1 MHQFTIIKEIVIIL
15 LVSLPIIYLLK
26 KINVPS
32 ILGFLAAGMIIGPY
46 GLHLISNLENI
57 EVMAEVGVILL
68 LFTIGL
74 EVSFGNLVKMR
85 RMLFYAGLLQLVF
98 TIFFTALIFYLF
110 GIPLNK
116 AVFYGML
123 VSLSSTAIVLKLLQ
137 DRGEL
142 ETPFGRISMVILI
155 FQDVAVVP
163 MLILLPVLGGGENFT
178 LTRIILQLFY
188 AIVSIAII
196 VLLAKFLMPKIL
208 YQLARLKIREAF
220 TVGTILLLLGTAYL
234 THLIGLSFAIGAFIA
249 GLILSESDFSH
260 QVTADILPL
269 KDAFNSIFFVSIGL
283 LLNLKFVY
291 DYFFLMLALTAGIII
306 LKSSVVLLLVKA
318 MKYPFRIA
326 VIAGLSLSQVGEF
339 SFVLS
344 QSGLSF
350 NLIGHDFYNAFLAA
364 SIFSMLLTPFLIKLA
379 PVLGYSAGGMK
390 IAGQK
395 PVHESDLSKHVII
408 VGFGLNGRNLAR
420 VLRDTGIKYIV
431 VEINPETVK
440 EEKLKGENIIY
451 GDTTREEILY
461 TAGIAGAS
469 VIVFAISDP
478 FATKVALKN
487 AKRINPEIYSVVRT
501 RYTKEI
507 DELKSLGADEVI
519 PEEFETSLQIFSKV
533 LERFHI
539 PLNIIMKQAALL
551 RGESYSMM
559 RGEGATASFVNL
571 NEILAAGLTE
581 TFYVDENNI
590 HAGKTMKELN
600 LRAETGVTIIA
611 IVRDEKTITNPAS
624 DERVLAKDT
633 LVITGTHKT
642 VDEAMNYLSKETVK
656 KFNKN

>member
-26 KINVPS
+26 KINIPS

-46 GLHLISNLENI
+46 GLHLISDIENI
-57 EVMAEVGVILL
+57 QVMAEVGVILL

-74 EVSFGNLVKMR
+74 EVSFSSLVKMR
-85 RMLFYAGLLQLVF
+85 RMLFYAGFLQIVF
-98 TIFFTALIFYLF
+98 TIFFTTLIFYLF
-110 GIPLNK
+110 GIQLNK
-116 AVFYGML
+116 AIFYGML

-155 FQDVAVVP
+155 FQDLAVVP
-163 MLILLPVLGGGENFT
+163 MLILMPMLSGGGSFT
-178 LTRIILQLFY
+178 ITKILLQLFY
-188 AIVSIAII
+188 AAGAIAVII
-196 VLLAKFLMPKIL
+196 LLAKFLMPKVL

-260 QVTADILPL
+260 QVTADILPF

-291 DYFFLMLALTAGIII
+291 DYFFLMVALTAGIIL
-306 LKSSVVLLLVKA
+306 LKTSVVLLLIKA

-326 VIAGLSLSQVGEF
+326 IIAGLSLSQVGEF

-364 SIFSMLLTPFLIKLA
+364 SIFSMLLTPLLIKLA
-379 PVLGYSAGGMK
+379 PVLGYRAGGLK
-390 IAGQK
+390 IPKRKTEQMTGLA
-395 PVHESDLSKHVII
+395 SHVII

-420 VLRDTGIKYIV
+420 VLKETGIEYIV
-431 VEINPETVK
+431 IEINPETVK
-440 EEKLKGENIIY
+440 EEKSKSENIIY
-451 GDTTREEILY
+451 GDSTREEILRA
-461 TAGIAGAS
+461 AGIRNAS

-478 FATKVALKN
+478 FATKVALRN

-507 DELKSLGADEVI
+507 DELRVLGADEVI

-559 RGEGATASFVNL
+559 REEGSAASLVNL

-590 HAGKTMKELN
+590 HVGKSMKELN

-611 IVRDEKTITNPAS
+611 IVRDDKTITNPAS
-624 DERVLAKDT
+624 DEKILEKDT

-642 VDEAMNYLSKETVK
+642 VDDAINYLSNNV
-656 KFNKN
+656 N

>member
-1 MHQFTIIKEIVIIL
+1 M
-15 LVSLPIIYLLK
+15 
-26 KINVPS
+26 
-32 ILGFLAAGMIIGPY
+32 
-46 GLHLISNLENI
+46 
-57 EVMAEVGVILL
+57 
-68 LFTIGL
+68 
-74 EVSFGNLVKMR
+74 
-85 RMLFYAGLLQLVF
+85 
-98 TIFFTALIFYLF
+98 
-110 GIPLNK
+110 
-116 AVFYGML
+116 
-123 VSLSSTAIVLKLLQ
+123 
-137 DRGEL
+137 
-142 ETPFGRISMVILI
+142 
-155 FQDVAVVP
+155 
-163 MLILLPVLGGGENFT
+163 
-178 LTRIILQLFY
+178 
-188 AIVSIAII
+188 
-196 VLLAKFLMPKIL
+196 
-208 YQLARLKIREAF
+208 
-220 TVGTILLLLGTAYL
+220 LGTAYL

-291 DYFFLMLALTAGIII
+291 DYFFLMIALTAGIII
-306 LKSSVVLLLVKA
+306 LKTSVVLLLIKA

-326 VIAGLSLSQVGEF
+326 IIAGLSLSQVGEF

-350 NLIGHDFYNAFLAA
+350 NLIGDEFYNAFLAS
-364 SIFSMLLTPFLIKLA
+364 SIFSMLLTPLLIRLA
-379 PVLGYSAGGMK
+379 PVLGYGAGGIK
-390 IAGQK
+390 
-395 PVHESDLSKHVII
+395 LSKQKHAQETGFANHVII

-420 VLRDTGIKYIV
+420 VLRETGIEYIV

-451 GDTTREEILY
+451 GDTTREEILQ
-461 TAGIAGAS
+461 TAGIQKAS

-478 FATKVALKN
+478 FATKVALNN
-487 AKRINPEIYSVVRT
+487 AKRINAEVYSVVRT
-501 RYTKEI
+501 RYTNEI
-507 DELKSLGADEVI
+507 DELRSLGADEVI

-539 PLNIIMKQAALL
+539 PLNIIMKQASLL

-559 RGEGATASFVNL
+559 REEGTAASLVNL

-590 HAGKTMKELN
+590 HVGKTMKELN

-611 IVRDEKTITNPAS
+611 IVRDEKTITNPTS
-624 DERVLAKDT
+624 DEKILEKDT

-642 VDEAMNYLSKETVK
+642 VDDAINYLSVGWFDKLT
-656 KFNKN
+656 NRR

>member
-1 MHQFTIIKEIVIIL
+1 MHQYVIIQEIVIIL
-15 LVSLPIIYLLK
+15 LVSLPIIFLLK

-46 GLHLISNLENI
+46 GLHLISDIENI
-57 EVMAEVGVILL
+57 QVMAEVGVILL

-74 EVSFGNLVKMR
+74 EVSFSKIIKMR
-85 RMLFYAGLLQLVF
+85 RMLFYAGCLQIIF

-110 GIPLNK
+110 GIALNK

-142 ETPFGRISMVILI
+142 ETPYGRISMVVLI
-155 FQDVAVVP
+155 FQDLAVVP
-163 MLILLPVLGGGENFT
+163 MLILLPVISGGENIT
-178 LTRIILQLFY
+178 ITKILLQLLY
-188 AIVSIAII
+188 AAGSIAVII
-196 VLLAKFLMPKIL
+196 LLAKFLMPKVL
-208 YQLARLKIREAF
+208 YQLAKLKIREAF

-260 QVTADILPL
+260 QITADILPL

-291 DYFFLMLALTAGIII
+291 EYFFIMIALTAGIII
-306 LKSSVVLLLVKA
+306 LKSSVILLLVKA

-326 VIAGLSLSQVGEF
+326 IIAGLSLSQVGEF

-344 QSGLSF
+344 QSGLTF
-350 NLIGHDFYNAFLAA
+350 NLMSNEFYNAFLAA
-364 SIFSMLLTPFLIKLA
+364 SIFSMLLTPLLIKLA
-379 PVLGYSAGGMK
+379 LGLGYKAGGIK
-390 IAGQK
+390 VSAQK
-395 PVHESDLSKHVII
+395 AKLETGLSSHVII

-420 VLRDTGIKYIV
+420 VLKETGIEYMV

-440 EEKLKGENIIY
+440 EEKAKGENIIY
-451 GDTTREEILY
+451 GDTTREEILIA
-461 TAGIAGAS
+461 AGTGRAA

-487 AKRINPEIYSVVRT
+487 AKRINPEIYAVVRT
-501 RYTKEI
+501 RYTLEI
-507 DELKSLGADEVI
+507 DELKTLGADEVI

-533 LERFHI
+533 LEKFHI
-539 PLNIIMKQAALL
+539 PLNIIMKQAAIL
-551 RGESYSMM
+551 RGESYSML
-559 RGEGATASFVNL
+559 RGEGAQASLVNL

-590 HAGKTMKELN
+590 HLGKTMKELN

-611 IVRDEKTITNPAS
+611 IVRDDKTITNPTS
-624 DERVLAKDT
+624 GEKIMEKDT

-642 VDEAMNYLSKETVK
+642 VDEAMNYLSKGEID
-656 KFNKN
+656 